1 MKKIILSLVIVA
13 YFISN
18 LNAKSSSQGLVC
30 SAKEVA
36 PFFIS
41 PYVNTQ
47 AFSTNGAYPVILFDT
62 RMVKID
68 RNKKT
73 IELWTTWLA
82 SKYGRQRYMQVAD
95 GLDHFGYEQQ
105 LTVYDYRAM
114 RSNLKRS
121 VFHNCDGSAIDAIDY
136 PDKWVVLS
144 PDSVNFLIIKEL
156 IKKYQLN

>member
-13 YFISN
+13 LSMSS
-18 LNAKSSSQGLVC
+18 LNAGSNSQKLVC
-30 SAKEVA
+30 SAKEIA
-36 PFFIS
+36 PYFIS

-47 AFSTNGAYPVILFDT
+47 AFSTDGSFPVILFDT

-73 IELWTTWLA
+73 IELWTTWLV
-82 SKYGRQRYMQVAD
+82 SQYGRQRYMQVAD
-95 GLDHFGYEQQ
+95 GLDRFGYKQE
-105 LTVYDYRAM
+105 LTAYDYRAM
-114 RSNLKRS
+114 RSNIKRT
-121 VFHNCDGSAIDAIDY
+121 VLHNCDGSATDAIDY